1 MWSIQNELDFFNDA
15 IRLTS
20 IERLMVQVDQ
30 SYYAFSPRSLRNG
43 NANTP
48 QARNGLIGQRTE
60 KWCKDLFSEIAREND
75 LYAINGVVCEEIGLS
90 RSSSADLAFCTTNSQ
105 YQRPENIKLLFEI
118 KMGIVNNYVYNDNY
132 NFEFCGDYTTHIGR
146 PSLLRSDSMLKAI
159 GKSIN
164 IRVDSHSGRKIP
176 IIIIGNSPISSSY
189 QEKVDCLCKSGVIQK
204 FISLYPNPTDKLYI
218 KETPDKGFQTFE
230 SIYSIE
236 SYISDLLSED
246 FNYFSSMMSNRE
258 LGRIISL
265 ANMELTEELKG
276 QKFLDLLE
284 K

>member
-90 RSSSADLAFCTTNSQ
+90 RSSSADLAF
-105 YQRPENIKLLFEI
+105 
-118 KMGIVNNYVYNDNY
+118 
-132 NFEFCGDYTTHIGR
+132 
-146 PSLLRSDSMLKAI
+146 
-159 GKSIN
+159 
-164 IRVDSHSGRKIP
+164 
-176 IIIIGNSPISSSY
+176 
-189 QEKVDCLCKSGVIQK
+189 
-204 FISLYPNPTDKLYI
+204 
-218 KETPDKGFQTFE
+218 
-230 SIYSIE
+230 SIYKFA
-236 SYISDLLSED
+236 ISTT
-246 FNYFSSMMSNRE
+246 RE
-258 LGRIISL
+258 YQIIV
-265 ANMELTEELKG
+265 
-276 QKFLDLLE
+276 
-284 K
+284 